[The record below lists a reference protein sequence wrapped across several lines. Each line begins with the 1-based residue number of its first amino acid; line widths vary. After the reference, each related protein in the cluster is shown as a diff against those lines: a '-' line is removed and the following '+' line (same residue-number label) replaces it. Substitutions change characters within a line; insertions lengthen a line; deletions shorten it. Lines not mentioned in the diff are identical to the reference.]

1 MSSTFKQMSFTNVLR
16 GYQILQMNP
25 MREISQISIL
35 AKAKISAVKVS
46 LFKVTA
52 LIKLFTLQSH
62 IFK

>member
-1 MSSTFKQMSFTNVLR
+1 MSFTNVLR
-16 GYQILQMNP
+16 SYQILQMNP

-35 AKAKISAVKVS
+35 AKAKISTVKVS

>member
-1 MSSTFKQMSFTNVLR
+1 MSFTNVLR